1 MSSQENI
8 DTIKSDSKLL
18 KTQTIDI
25 TSNPRRLN
33 PTKTYQGS
41 YFFNKENK
49 INKRELNRLKRL
61 EKGKEII
68 RAISKRLT
76 KQNSLFITGFDG
88 EIRTPFKHGPI
99 KFHEPRVKLKSDLNE
114 LHKFNVFE
122 TEDEFIRNIMY
133 KLYIRDKKKKQSEKV
148 KKREVLDKI
157 YGFSPY
163 HTQSIRRAKN
173 KKYLPLKE
181 YQDNILLTFA
191 NNYKSLDQGKFLDLV
206 QTFKNIRTVTESI
219 SPLPKININTIRNHI
234 LLKGVKNLKKM
245 SLKEY
250 LLKNEGNLDEF
261 EKENLLISKLKKQKY
276 ISPNS
281 IKKRNK
287 NFDILPQY
295 LKDKFMNQLKY
306 HG

>member
-1 MSSQENI
+1 MNFQKN
-8 DTIKSDSKLL
+8 TNTVKSDSKLL
-18 KTQTIDI
+18 KTQTIEI
-25 TSNPRRLN
+25 KANPRGLN

-49 INKRELNRLKRL
+49 ISKPELYRLKRL

-68 RAISKRLT
+68 RTLSKRLT

-99 KFHEPRVKLKSDLNE
+99 RFHVPRKKLKSDINE
-114 LHKFNVFE
+114 LQKFNVFE

-133 KLYIRDKKKKQSEKV
+133 KLYIRDKKKRQSEKV
-148 KKREVLDKI
+148 KKRLVLDKI

-163 HTQSIRRAKN
+163 HTQSLKRAKN

-206 QTFKNIRTVTESI
+206 QTFKNIRTVSESI
-219 SPLPKININTIRNHI
+219 SPLPKINIKTIRNHI
-234 LLKGVKNLKKM
+234 LLKGVKNLKKI

-250 LLKNEGNLDEF
+250 LLKNEGDLDEF
-261 EKENLLISKLKKQKY
+261 EKENILIAKLKKQKY

-295 LKDKFMNQLKY
+295 LKDKFINQLKY
-306 HG
+306 HE

>member
-1 MSSQENI
+1 MSFQEKANSV
-8 DTIKSDSKLL
+8 KRDSKLL
-18 KTQTIDI
+18 KTQTIEI
-25 TSNPRRLN
+25 KSNPHRLN

-49 INKRELNRLKRL
+49 TSNPELRRLKRL
-61 EKGKEII
+61 EKSKEII
-68 RAISKRLT
+68 KAISKRFT
-76 KQNSLFITGFDG
+76 KQNSLFITGFNG

-99 KFHEPRVKLKSDLNE
+99 RFHEPKAKIKTDVNE
-114 LHKFNVFE
+114 LQKYNVFQ

-133 KLYIRDKKKKQSEKV
+133 KLYVRDKKKKQSEKV

-206 QTFKNIRTVTESI
+206 QTFKNIRTETESI

-245 SLKEY
+245 SLKQY
-250 LLKNEGNLDEF
+250 LLKDEANMDEF

-295 LKDKFMNQLKY
+295 LKDKFINQLKY